1 MNEKYENVPMENYLE
16 LAVAIISAAIS
27 DYVQGKWWINNNP
40 WREDFTQKE
49 SEEWFSKNNQYLKD
63 IASTVNFLN
72 SGRFEM
78 FVKGNKDIKGYLLDN
93 MDKVAA
99 IGKTV
104 VLEGEEKEVDEIFLN
119 TAVRIL
125 TDRVR
130 EVVF

>member
-1 MNEKYENVPMENYLE
+1 MNENYKNVPMENYLE

-40 WREDFTQKE
+40 WKEDFTQKE